1 MSKLFGLLAAVVV
14 FLIWRSLIGNPH
26 FIETILGVIFAA
38 IAGFWVY
45 AKANKMRRDS

>member
-1 MSKLFGLLAAVVV
+1 MAKIYGLIAAIVV

-26 FIETILGVIFAA
+26 VIETILGVIFAA

-45 AKANKMRRDS
+45 SKANKLRSND